1 MAYTEVLE
9 ILKHLPAEDLA
20 KIPLE
25 EIEFLKE
32 KCDKNYK
39 YEIKADIPIEEQ
51 NISRKA
57 NAILIVYF
65 KKYFA
70 TELQKQK
77 LDIILKNNQLA
88 IEEQKREKYGVDN
101 LFQKRKIDSI
111 INKNKL

>member
-77 LDIILKNNQLA
+77 LDIILKNNQLD

-101 LFQKRKIDSI
+101 LFQKRKIEEEKN
-111 INKNKL
+111 NK